1 MWQIWPLQSGVKQES
16 FRKSCSQREKR
27 MSVSALF
34 RSSYKWVTSVHLT
47 LSFLSENKSVLSFFQ
62 QLIWNSTLQLWQ
74 HVSWMKPCKHRYSDS
89 RCRFSSFL
97 NNHDAHLKVWIAEV
111 DLDGVSE
118 AVLMPTHRVCF
129 RRKLTHFYK
138 LLQMFL
144 QNRES
149 SDQHL
154 KHHHLVIDVLLRSGL
169 KSSTLGLE

>member
-1 MWQIWPLQSGVKQES
+1 MKLDPAALTARQLDEALQTQIL
-16 FRKSCSQREKR
+16 R
-27 MSVSALF
+27 
-34 RSSYKWVTSVHLT
+34 
-47 LSFLSENKSVLSFFQ
+47 
-62 QLIWNSTLQLWQ
+62 
-74 HVSWMKPCKHRYSDS
+74 S

-144 QNRES
+144 QDGES

-154 KHHHLVIDVLLRSGL
+154 LLVIEV
-169 KSSTLGLE
+169 